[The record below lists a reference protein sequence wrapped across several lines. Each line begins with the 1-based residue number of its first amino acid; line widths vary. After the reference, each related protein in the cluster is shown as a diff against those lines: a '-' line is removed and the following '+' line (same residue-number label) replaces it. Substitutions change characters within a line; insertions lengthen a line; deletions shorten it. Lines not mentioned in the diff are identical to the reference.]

1 MDDISKEY
9 LDMIKAVARVIDAGD
24 PYMRGHCDKVMK
36 YALAICKRLKLA
48 KSQINAIK
56 NASLLHD
63 IGKMGIDSS
72 ILRKAG
78 TLTSRDWNKVRL
90 HPEIGAKIV
99 GEGGLLKDEVPIIRY
114 HHTRY
119 DGNGYPVN
127 GKRDGDI
134 PLGARIIAVAD
145 AFDAMTS
152 NRPYRKAMT
161 KREAIDEL
169 RRCSGSQF
177 DPEIVE
183 AFLKG

>member
-1 MDDISKEY
+1 MDEVSKEY
-9 LDMIKAVARVIDAGD
+9 LDMIKAVAKVIDAGD
-24 PYMRGHCDKVMK
+24 PYMHGHCDKVMK
-36 YALAICKRLKLA
+36 YSLAICRRLKLA
-48 KSQINAIK
+48 RSQISTIR

-78 TLTSRDWNKVRL
+78 ALTGRDWKKVRL

-99 GEGGLLKDEVPIIRY
+99 GEGGLLKEEVPIIKY
-114 HHTRY
+114 HHARY
-119 DGNGYPVN
+119 DGSGYPVN
-127 GKRDGDI
+127 GRRDGDI

-161 KREAIDEL
+161 RQEAINEL

-177 DPEIVE
+177 DPDIVK
-183 AFLKG
+183 AFLER